1 MGALGQSVGMTSSDP
16 TPAEALQHPV
26 SSETAAGHP
35 PGRRCFG
42 DGDPL
47 YERYHDEEWGRPVHG
62 ERELYERMT
71 LEAFQSGLAWITVL
85 RKREGFRAAFAD
97 FDPAVVA
104 GYDDHDVERL
114 MGDAGIIRNRAKITA
129 AIANAQA
136 LLDLHGRG
144 GSLDAVFWSHAPD
157 PGARPRPRT
166 FADVPARTPES
177 IALAKELKRLG
188 FRFVGPTTAYAAM
201 QACGMVDDHLA
212 DCPVV
217 LAGVRPTA

>member
-1 MGALGQSVGMTSSDP
+1 MGALGQSGGMTSSDP
-16 TPAEALQHPV
+16 VPTDATQHPL
-26 SSETAAGHP
+26 SAETVAGRP
-35 PGRRCFG
+35 IGRRCFG

-47 YERYHDEEWGRPVHG
+47 YERYHDDEWGRPVHG

-104 GYDDHDVERL
+104 GYDEHDVERL
-114 MGDAGIIRNRAKITA
+114 LGDAGIIRNRAKITA

-144 GSLDAVFWSHAPD
+144 GSLDAVFWSHAP
-157 PGARPRPRT
+157 GARPRPRT

-177 IALAKELKRLG
+177 VALAKELKRLG

-201 QACGMVDDHLA
+201 QACGMVDDHLT

-217 LAGVRPTA
+217 LARASRDSV

>member
-1 MGALGQSVGMTSSDP
+1 MTSTDAPDEAPPAPGEVHPGTGP
-16 TPAEALQHPV
+16 T
-26 SSETAAGHP
+26 S

-85 RKREGFRAAFAD
+85 RKREAFRAAFAD
-97 FDPAVVA
+97 FDATVVA
-104 GYDDHDVERL
+104 AYDEHDVERL
-114 MGDAGIIRNRAKITA
+114 MADAGIIRNRAKILA
-129 AIANAQA
+129 AIANARA
-136 LLDLHGRG
+136 LLDLHASG
-144 GSLDAVFWSHAPD
+144 GTLDELFWSHAVDSPE
-157 PGARPRPRT
+157 APRPRT
-166 FADVPARTPES
+166 FADVPATTPAS
-177 IALAKELKRLG
+177 VALAKELKRRG

-201 QACGMVDDHLA
+201 QACGIVDDHLA

-217 LAGVRPTA
+217 LARTAG

>member
-1 MGALGQSVGMTSSDP
+1 MSSPRTD
-16 TPAEALQHPV
+16 TVQHPL
-26 SSETAAGHP
+26 SAATAAGLP
-35 PGRRCFG
+35 SGRRCFG

-71 LEAFQSGLAWITVL
+71 LEAFQSGLSWITVL
-85 RKREGFRAAFAD
+85 RKREAFRAAFAA

-104 GYDDHDVERL
+104 GYDEHDVERL

-129 AIANAQA
+129 TIANARA
-136 LLDLHGRG
+136 LLDLHAQG
-144 GSLDAVFWSHAPD
+144 GTLDELFWSAAPD
-157 PGARPRPRT
+157 RGDAPRART
-166 FADVPARTPES
+166 FAEVPSSTPES
-177 IALAKELKRLG
+177 VALAKRLKRLG

-217 LAGVRPTA
+217 TGAAR